1 MFNLLIIVLTQIN
14 GSLVTLS

>member
-1 MFNLLIIVLTQIN
+1 VLTQIN